1 MRSEQQA
8 KDNQAPKW
16 RLWVVLALLIAQIP
30 GLIPLLCAGI
40 AWVDGEHRVELD
52 SGSEGYQL
60 VLHHDTNAAPDSE
73 YYYRHQ
79 HCLLS
84 RALVALANPDSSSN
98 PDHVLSFQSASQTE
112 NLNKLKLL
120 PETSLAAPLP
130 ALVLIS
136 EVALGDEAKALVRS
150 QPPCFSRP
158 PPSAAATAFIGQTV
172 LLI

>member
-1 MRSEQQA
+1 MKSEHLA

-16 RLWVVLALLIAQIP
+16 RLWVVLALLVAQIP
-30 GLIPLLCAGI
+30 GLIPLICASV
-40 AWVDGEHRVELD
+40 AWIDGEHQVELD

-60 VLHHDTNAAPDSE
+60 VLHHDANAAPGSE

-79 HCLLS
+79 HCLVS
-84 RALVALANPDSSSN
+84 RALVALANPDSSN
-98 PDHVLSFQSASQTE
+98 TPDHVLSFQSGSQTE
-112 NLNKLKLL
+112 NLSQLKLL

-130 ALVLIS
+130 ETVLIS